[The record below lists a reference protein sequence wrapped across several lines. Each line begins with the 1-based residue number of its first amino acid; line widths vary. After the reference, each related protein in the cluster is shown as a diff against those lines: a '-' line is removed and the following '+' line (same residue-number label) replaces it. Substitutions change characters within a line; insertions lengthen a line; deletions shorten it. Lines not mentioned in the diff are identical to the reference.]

1 MTIFHVKNTN
11 LSDVII
17 LSVQNH
23 ILIKMYS
30 QNECHFTYGLVY
42 RLHSN
47 IETNKTKEDFS
58 SATRPWT
65 IGEKRLLKV
74 LKNKA

>member
-47 IETNKTKEDFS
+47 TEINKTKKDFS
-58 SATRPWT
+58 LATRPWT
-65 IGEKRLLKV
+65 IGEKKTIEFV
-74 LKNKA
+74 EK